1 MHDHLL
7 NNYWTDIHLSRL
19 TENSPQVT
27 ALFVLA
33 GVLCIAY
40 TAWAEPAAEPEPE
53 AAALAKADP
62 QPLAYPGSS
71 SSGGK

>member
-1 MHDHLL
+1 M
-7 NNYWTDIHLSRL
+7 NCCI
-19 TENSPQVT
+19 QVT
-27 ALFVLA
+27 TLFVFA

-40 TAWAEPAAEPEPE
+40 TAWAEPEPE

-62 QPLAYPGSS
+62 EPLAYPGSS